1 VKHLNISADD
11 DAHVAQIDVQHANG
25 GAGSQINM
33 PTSWV
38 NVGPASKFPPEG
50 GAAIMHGKSQVS
62 KAGSNRCCPSSTVIS
77 PLCTD
82 CGVQPLRRLVRVAG
96 EHELTPL
103 LAPLLTPLLTRRTY
117 SVAYSAQNFCP

>member
-1 VKHLNISADD
+1 MKHLNISADD

-82 CGVQPLRRLVRVAG
+82 CGVQLQQPW
-96 EHELTPL
+96 
-103 LAPLLTPLLTRRTY
+103 
-117 SVAYSAQNFCP
+117 